1 MEAKSGGSKRPRFSA
16 KSKTMGFS
24 PQQKKVAELPH
35 APGLVGS
42 VVEKGFSEA
51 LPQKPSPASL
61 PQPTVLP
68 FPVARHRSH
77 GPHWVQQLRWKIPAR
92 TIWRRT
98 RMRCIMIRTAV
109 GNQRV
114 ATKSAKKQGK
124 EANLALNQPQD
135 EAAQDVSM
143 RDSYETRIT
152 TEAEQKP
159 VVDSMECDTPIPKN
173 RHKPIMGESEL
184 KVSEI
189 DDGGATSL
197 MGDIHAENV
206 ARLADMSTDEIS
218 EARAEIMEKMNPSLI
233 EMLKKRG
240 RQKLEKKQVAKPERK
255 KEEEKLE
262 STRPAGNGKTS
273 RSKAGDWIPY
283 GVESS
288 HSWKVWS
295 ERVERVRLFRFS
307 LDGNLL
313 EIESSPQ
320 PCDGKNANYSQYNAT
335 NVAERDF
342 LRTEG
347 DPAAVGYTI
356 NEAVALIRSMV
367 PGQRALALQLL
378 ASILNKALQNL
389 QKMDIGQNVGEISS
403 SEKFVDWQAV
413 WAFVLGPEPQ
423 TVLSLRIALDDNH
436 DSVVLACAK
445 VIQLILSCD
454 MNENFFD
461 ISEKSCA
468 CEKDICT
475 APVFRAR
482 PELDGGFLH
491 GGFWKYNTKPSN
503 IIPCSGETEN
513 DESEGTIQDDVTVA
527 GQDVA
532 AGLIRMGILPRICYL
547 LEMDPL
553 QTLED
558 YLVSILIALARHS
571 PQSADAILRCPRLI
585 PTVIKMFT
593 KQGSAE
599 IQPSRIKA
607 TALLKVVLC
616 KYNKQTCLDF
626 VKRGVFQQAMWH
638 WYKSPFTL
646 EQWIKSGKE
655 QCKFTSS
662 LMVEQLRLWKV
673 CILYGFCIPHFA
685 DYFPVMCLW
694 LSPPKFEKLIGND
707 VLSEFMSVTR
717 EVYLVLGALAQRLP
731 LLHSIE
737 QLNKDAINLSNDYV
751 EAWSWSYVVP
761 VVDFATNWLE
771 LRSIP
776 YVSLLIDSHSKGNMS
791 HMVGTPLSSLL
802 WVISAILHML
812 HCMLSRIVP
821 EDIDDENK
829 TYTNLPWLPEFVPK
843 LGLKIVKHGFFDF
856 SCDSNITFQE
866 FPSNGGSLAKSL
878 CYLRD
883 QNSIDVS
890 LSSISC
896 LEGLVHVAVSV
907 DRVVQRARPAN
918 HPEPID
924 GNRTV
929 TADKILEEGITK
941 WACSGLKEVLSVLMN
956 MASSEWPKLQ
966 SIEMFGRGGPA
977 PGIGFGWGSS
987 GGGFWSLKCML
998 VQWDAQLILDLIK
1011 IFPIFPKNATKP
1023 DAAALRRISS
1033 VLEVCLIAGPRDRD
1047 TLAKA
1052 LDILFQ
1058 ASVLKN
1064 LDFCIHYF
1072 VHHTEGL
1079 RSFDWKI
1086 SEEDYTYFSGVL
1098 KSHFTTK
1105 WLGIK
1110 RKSSSKEDR
1119 NGNVLGMSKKGEALE
1134 TIHEE
1139 ESVPEQANASCSSL
1153 LVEWAHQR
1161 LPLPVHWFLSAICII
1176 GDPKSTVKWSFNEV
1190 LDVARS
1196 GLFFLLG
1203 LESIASFLRLDLPN
1217 SPILGVPLVWKLHS
1231 LSTALHANM
1240 DVLEEEKSKDVFDA
1254 LQEQYGK
1261 HVDHLRR
1268 GRGNVEILNF
1278 KTTIHESYSTFVENL
1293 VEQFAAISYG
1303 DVIYGRQVA
1312 IYLHRTV
1319 EAAIRLAAWNSLSNA
1334 RVLEI
1339 LPPLEKC
1346 IGEPEGYLE
1355 PVEDNEGILEA
1366 YSKSWTSGILD
1377 RAAARE
1383 SVAFSLA
1390 LHHLSCFIFYCNA
1403 SEKLPL
1409 RNKLGMLRK
1418 LVQHKLTVSEGPL
1431 YRNEL
1436 DQRFEVMKDA
1446 CEGNSSLLAE
1456 VEKLRSSL

>member
-77 GPHWVQQLRWKIPAR
+77 GPHWSPATAVENSGEDDMEEDKDEMDYDPVALLANPIERKGKKGLDFSKWKEFVSNEDSLEA
-92 TIWRRT
+92 
-98 RMRCIMIRTAV
+98 RTAV

-159 VVDSMECDTPIPKN
+159 VVDRMECDTPIPKN
-173 RHKPIMGESEL
+173 RHKPIMGEPEL

-240 RQKLEKKQVAKPERK
+240 RQKLEKKQDAKPERK

-262 STRPAGNGKTS
+262 STWPAGNGKTS

-389 QKMDIGQNVGEISS
+389 QKMDIGQNVGEISY

-413 WAFVLGPEPQ
+413 WAFALGPEPQ
-423 TVLSLRIALDDNH
+423 IVLSLRIALDDNH

-461 ISEKSCA
+461 ISE
-468 CEKDICT
+468 
-475 APVFRAR
+475 
-482 PELDGGFLH
+482 
-491 GGFWKYNTKPSN
+491 YNTKPSN

-532 AGLIRMGILPRICYL
+532 A
-547 LEMDPL
+547 
-553 QTLED
+553 
-558 YLVSILIALARHS
+558 VA
-571 PQSADAILRCPRLI
+571 
-585 PTVIKMFT
+585 
-593 KQGSAE
+593 
-599 IQPSRIKA
+599 
-607 TALLKVVLC
+607 
-616 KYNKQTCLDF
+616 
-626 VKRGVFQQAMWH
+626 
-638 WYKSPFTL
+638 
-646 EQWIKSGKE
+646 
-655 QCKFTSS
+655 
-662 LMVEQLRLWKV
+662 LWKV

-878 CYLRD
+878 CYLRN

-941 WACSGLKEVLSVLMN
+941 WACGGLKEVLSVLMN

-977 PGIGFGWGSS
+977 PGI
-987 GGGFWSLKCML
+987 
-998 VQWDAQLILDLIK
+998 
-1011 IFPIFPKNATKP
+1011 
-1023 DAAALRRISS
+1023 ALRRISS

-1058 ASVLKN
+1058 APVLKN

-1119 NGNVLGMSKKGEALE
+1119 NGDVLGMSKKGEALE

-1139 ESVPEQANASCSSL
+1139 GSVPEQANASCSSL

-1161 LPLPVHWFLSAICII
+1161 LPLPVHWFLSAVCII

-1240 DVLEEEKSKDVFDA
+1240 DVLEEEKSKDVFEA

-1261 HVDHLRR
+1261 HLDHLRR

-1409 RNKLGMLRK
+1409 RNKLVKSLVRTYSQKLQYEGMLRK
-1418 LVQHKLTVSEGPL
+1418 LVQHKLTVSEGAL

-1436 DQRFEVMKDA
+1436 DQRFEVLKDA